1 MINNIT
7 ISEYG
12 YIGCDKKSTDGNKFV
27 SFRNLD
33 EDKFKELK
41 NYWETNAETFKLF
54 TLHNKDCLKA
64 TNYVGVIQTKSL
76 SIEILP
82 KIFSEKKID
91 KDEIEKNTNKYRAI
105 FIEMLKPL
113 LNINEIQIN
122 EANLSTTYNKNIYE
136 MFITLFVQSMDTLIH
151 KGIKSDYILREGNQ
165 FFLKGKLKFN
175 QHIKQN
181 YIHKERFY
189 VETDEYLQDRVA
201 NRLLK
206 STIALLL
213 KKTKNYDN
221 KRNLRQQLFI
231 FDEVQLSVTPEM
243 DFKKVNKHR
252 GMKYYDLPLRFA
264 EVFLTD
270 KSFTS
275 MRGKDN
281 VFALL
286 FPMERVFE
294 KYMEFV
300 LNNSKENLR
309 IVKVRVNGYS
319 GDYLLSNG
327 ECQMVGLQ
335 PDYLLEMKDKSKIV
349 TDAKWKLFEMKT
361 NESKKCKEDAKV
373 NISSGD
379 VYQVFSYLHY
389 YDNTRETAY
398 ILVPNTETN
407 KVITLNYNKTE
418 NKKIKIIPIDLDTV
432 IKNNHI
438 IYASDL
444 DFNWKKQKYP
454 INK

>member
-1 MINNIT
+1 MMKNIT

-12 YIGCDKKSTDGNKFV
+12 YIGCDDIPTNNKFV
-27 SFRNLD
+27 GIRNL
-33 EDKFKELK
+33 KPKLFKELYDFWLK
-41 NYWETNAETFKLF
+41 NKETQKVFTFE
-54 TLHNKDCLKA
+54 NKQCLKA
-64 TNYVGVIQTKSL
+64 TSYVGIIQTESL

-82 KIFSEKKID
+82 KIFTEKDID
-91 KDEIEKNTNKYRAI
+91 SGKIEKNKDKYRTI

-113 LNINEIQIN
+113 LNINEVQIN
-122 EANLSTTYNKNIYE
+122 KANISTTKNKNIYE
-136 MFITLFVQSMDTLIH
+136 IFITLFVQSLDNLIH
-151 KGIKSDYILREGNQ
+151 KGIKSDYILQEGNQ

-175 QHIKQN
+175 QHIKEN

-189 VETDEYLQDRVA
+189 VETDEYLQDRTA

-213 KKTKNYDN
+213 KKTNDYDN

-231 FDEVQLSVTPEM
+231 FDEVQLSNNHEM

-252 GMKYYDLPLRFA
+252 GMEHYDLPLRFA
-264 EVFLTD
+264 EVFLMH

-300 LNNSKENLR
+300 LENSKENLN
-309 IVKVRVNGYS
+309 ISKVRVNGYS
-319 GDYLLSNG
+319 GDYLLSGNMIN
-327 ECQMVGLQ
+327 QQ
-335 PDYLLEMKDKSKIV
+335 PDYLLEMNDKAIV
-349 TDAKWKLFEMKT
+349 ITDAKWKLFDVTETKN
-361 NESKKCKEDAKV
+361 NEKI

-389 YDNTRETAY
+389 YDAKDTAY
-398 ILVPNTETN
+398 ILAP
-407 KVITLNYNKTE
+407 KTDDF
-418 NKKIKIIPIDLDTV
+418 NSDKKLADPLKYLKYSGDMGKQIQFIPIDLSEA
-432 IKNNHI
+432 IKTHKLSKEQFSI
-438 IYASDL
+438 
-444 DFNWKKQKYP
+444 
-454 INK
+454 